1 MFKSMQHLLER
12 RAVVAAGK
20 QPCER
25 WRFLL
30 AVAADMSMAAKA
42 GAGGAAV
49 CRIGVEQAQI
59 VATARAQ
66 AVVPVCGFV
75 A

>member
-20 QPCER
+20 QPR
-25 WRFLL
+25 QGWRFLL
-30 AVAADMSMAAKA
+30 AVAANMRMAAKA

-59 VATARAQ
+59 VPAARAQ
-66 AVVPVCGFV
+66 AVVPGCGFV